1 MERATP
7 KKLAARLVRIL
18 RHQRPDYNYV
28 KKVFEH
34 VRRDLGF
41 KGRAPTPKKLPTL
54 LTEKELARFYDAVW
68 NVADRTHTVMIKL
81 LLYTG
86 VRNSELA
93 NVKLIDV
100 DLNGFKVRIEQGKGN
115 KDRYVP
121 FPPSFRGELAQ
132 YMENQTERGA
142 TYLFETNRADK
153 FTTRWIREIV
163 KRYAREADIE
173 KRIYPHLFRHQ
184 LLTHFSRKGL
194 LDAKVQVISGHES
207 RKSLEIYQELS
218 LGDVQKDYE
227 EAMKDFPVR

>member
-1 MERATP
+1 MQRATP
-7 KKLAARLVRIL
+7 KNTASRLLRIL
-18 RHQRPDYNYV
+18 RRQRPDYNYV

-34 VRRDLGF
+34 VRRELGF
-41 KGRAPTPKKLPTL
+41 KGRAPKPKSLPAL
-54 LTEKELARFYDAVW
+54 LTEKELTRFYDAVW

-86 VRNSELA
+86 IRNAELA
-93 NVKLIDV
+93 NLKLADV
-100 DLNGFKVRIEQGKGN
+100 DLNGFKIRIEQGKGS

-132 YMENQTERGA
+132 YMENQTGRGA
-142 TYLFETNRADK
+142 NYLFETNRADK

-163 KRYAREADIE
+163 KRYAREAGIE

-184 LLTHFSRKGL
+184 LLTHLSRKGL
-194 LDAKVQVISGHES
+194 LDAQVQIISGHES

-218 LGDVQKDYE
+218 LVDVQKDYE
-227 EAMKDFPVR
+227 QAMQDFPVK